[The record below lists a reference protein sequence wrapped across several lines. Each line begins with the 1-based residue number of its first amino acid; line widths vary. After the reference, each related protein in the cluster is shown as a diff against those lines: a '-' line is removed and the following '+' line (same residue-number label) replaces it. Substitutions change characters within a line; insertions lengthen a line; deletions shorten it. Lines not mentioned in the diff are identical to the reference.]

1 LTVSLAGRAGAPSGG
16 GVRDDWRFGPG
27 RADPHR
33 EILDVESAAGHLLPA
48 GGVFALAFLAA
59 HRREL
64 FPGQMFADLS
74 KTDGWPS
81 IPAEV
86 IASVIVLQTPARTLD
101 TAAA

>member
-1 LTVSLAGRAGAPSGG
+1 M
-16 GVRDDWRFGPG
+16 
-27 RADPHR
+27 
-33 EILDVESAAGHLLPA
+33 
-48 GGVFALAFLAA
+48 FAHAFLAA